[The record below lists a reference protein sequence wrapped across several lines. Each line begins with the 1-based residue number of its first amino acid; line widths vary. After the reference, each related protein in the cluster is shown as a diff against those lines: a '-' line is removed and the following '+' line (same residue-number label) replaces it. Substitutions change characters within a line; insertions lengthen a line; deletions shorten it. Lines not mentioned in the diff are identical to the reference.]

1 MMSASP
7 AYRIS
12 KWVMIICHLRL
23 PWLREQGSWDV
34 LTEATWTILIIWII
48 SPGSGRFCTAGA
60 IDSLKSKDYTFI
72 SKLLFDK

>member
-34 LTEATWTILIIWII
+34 LTILIIWII
-48 SPGSGRFCTAGA
+48 SPGEGVGVFAPLVLS
-60 IDSLKSKDYTFI
+60 IP
-72 SKLLFDK
+72 